1 MDFLSK
7 KMQRFSMKASGMS
20 DEAIRD
26 MERQQEEA
34 ERAYKQGGPTA
45 MQGAYMKRMDEM
57 MNKASAGMQGAG
69 ISLADELSKL
79 AKPKEQG
86 VLTDSEF
93 QQMKQDLI
101 KKIKQRIHLLHI

>member
-26 MERQQEEA
+26 MERQQEES

-45 MQGAYMKRMDEM
+45 MQDAYMKQMDEM
-57 MNKASAGMQGAG
+57 MKKASTGMHGSG
-69 ISLADELSKL
+69 MSLADELSKL
-79 AKPKEQG
+79 AKLKEQG

-93 QQMKQDLI
+93 QQMKHDLI
-101 KKIKQRIHLLHI
+101 KKTK